1 MNEEIQA
8 LVRKSRKALEAGRLM
23 LSGGFP
29 EQAASEAYYAMFY
42 AAKAMLLREG
52 KRLKQHKQVIRA
64 FKNLAAKTGR
74 SRFYDLLSNGF
85 KLRHFA
91 AYETDLVVK
100 VSEDRAR
107 AALNAANEF
116 LNVAEEYLEARPT

>member
-8 LVRKSRKALEAGRLM
+8 LVRKSRKALEVGRLM

-52 KRLKQHKQVIRA
+52 A
-64 FKNLAAKTGR
+64 
-74 SRFYDLLSNGF
+74 
-85 KLRHFA
+85 
-91 AYETDLVVK
+91 
-100 VSEDRAR
+100 
-107 AALNAANEF
+107 
-116 LNVAEEYLEARPT
+116 